1 MNEPQ
6 RPVKVAINVMRARL
20 TVVAFNLAIV
30 TVQLGVLPKL
40 PGAVELPDSGVSL
53 HLGTDVTLLL
63 GGALSVIALVC
74 FIVSSAFDE
83 QGTCN
88 HWTLLAG
95 DLFMYLGLAQS
106 ISGFFSPFAEL
117 LSQENTALGAQASGF
132 EAVRLA
138 VVIAGGAAW
147 LMATYLGPIV
157 SLLRSPYGRLR
168 TSVLAAAY
176 VALLLGIAFTN
187 SQAALLQDARAGV
200 SSDPGKTFAGELFK
214 PLRW

>member
-30 TVQLGVLPKL
+30 TVQLGVLPRL
-40 PGAVELPDSGVSL
+40 PGAVELPDSRLSL
-53 HLGTDVTLLL
+53 HLATDATLLL
-63 GGALSVIALVC
+63 GLALSVIALVC

-106 ISGFFSPFAEL
+106 VSGFFSPFTGL
-117 LSQENTALGAQASGF
+117 LSQENPALPVQASEL

-138 VVIAGGAAW
+138 LVIAGGAAW
-147 LMATYLGPIV
+147 AMAAYLGPIV
-157 SLLRSPYGRLR
+157 SLMRSPYGRRR
-168 TSVLAAAY
+168 TSALAAAY
-176 VALLLGIAFTN
+176 VALLLGVAFTN
-187 SQAALLQDARAGV
+187 SQAALLEDSSSGV
-200 SSDPGKTFAGELFK
+200 SADPGRTFVGELFK
-214 PLRW
+214 PLQW